1 MIMTKK
7 ISLFAFVFLMA
18 ASMVFTGCTK
28 KPKIDLSGLAEGL
41 NGGAAVNGEFVEGP
55 NGAGEGGLVNPFAE
69 GQNDPEGIEKGGA
82 WGESGAAV
90 PGGSASEFLKNAERM
105 TDLVVYFGYDQS
117 EIGAGERAKVDALA
131 KYLLDNP
138 GKAVVIEGHTDER
151 GSDEYNRALG
161 ERRAL
166 SVKGYLAILGIED
179 ARMQTISYGE
189 DTPAVAN
196 AAAEHEYS
204 QNRRAEFLVG
214 EPR

>member
-1 MIMTKK
+1 MSKK
-7 ISLFAFVFLMA
+7 ISFFALAFLMA
-18 ASMVFTGCTK
+18 AALVLTGCTR
-28 KPKIDLSGLAEGL
+28 KPKIDLSGLAEGG
-41 NGGAAVNGEFVEGP
+41 NGAAGSNEFVEGP
-55 NGAGEGGLVNPFAE
+55 NGAGDGGLVNPFGD
-69 GQNDPEGIEKGGA
+69 GQDDPDGIEKGGA
-82 WGESGAAV
+82 WGDSGSAV
-90 PGGSASEFLKNAERM
+90 PGGAASDFLKNAERLG
-105 TDLVVYFGYDQS
+105 DLTVYFGYDQS

-166 SVKGYLAILGIED
+166 SVKGYLALLGIAD

-189 DTPAVAN
+189 DNPAVPN
-196 AAAEHEYS
+196 AAADNEYS
-204 QNRRAEFLVG
+204 LNRRAEFLVG